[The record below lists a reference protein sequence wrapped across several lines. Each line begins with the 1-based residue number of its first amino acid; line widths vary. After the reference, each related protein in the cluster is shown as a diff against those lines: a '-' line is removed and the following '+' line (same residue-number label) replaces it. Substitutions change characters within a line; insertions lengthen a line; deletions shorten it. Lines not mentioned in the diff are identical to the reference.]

1 MTGARQP
8 IAAARRRPFVAF
20 QPVMYLNVNLANSA
34 SNNNG
39 GGGTGGQQ
47 QQQQHPSTGSSGA
60 QPAGIMGGS
69 SATAPDT
76 PDILNLLT
84 GGPFDNLMGPSFS
97 GSIATSVQ
105 QQSYQ
110 FQPSCSTAVRQK
122 QIL

>member
-8 IAAARRRPFVAF
+8 IAAARRRPFVAL

-39 GGGTGGQQ
+39 GGGQQ

-60 QPAGIMGGS
+60 QPAGTMGGS
-69 SATAPDT
+69 TVTAPDT

-122 QIL
+122 Q